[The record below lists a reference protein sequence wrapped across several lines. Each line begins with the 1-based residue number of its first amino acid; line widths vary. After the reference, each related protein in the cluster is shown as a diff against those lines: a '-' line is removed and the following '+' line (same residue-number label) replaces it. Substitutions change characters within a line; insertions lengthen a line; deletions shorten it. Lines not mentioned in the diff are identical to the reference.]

1 VPAGSIYRHVA
12 RLAEAEV
19 LQVVAERRVRA
30 TIERTYTLRAYA
42 AQLQPDEIA
51 AMTLDDH
58 ADAFLAYVAGLLG
71 DFDRYIASEPEQRGQ
86 DGAGYRVAAMW
97 LTDAELADYLRE
109 LAAISQARLAN
120 APGHGR
126 RRRMLY
132 TVLLPAPEAG
142 TDASSETGSEA
153 DEEPW

>member
-1 VPAGSIYRHVA
+1 
-12 RLAEAEV
+12 
-19 LQVVAERRVRA
+19 
-30 TIERTYTLRAYA
+30 
-42 AQLQPDEIA
+42 
-51 AMTLDDH
+51 MTLDDH

-71 DFDRYIASEPEQRGQ
+71 DFDRYIASVPEHPGQ

-120 APGHGR
+120 APGPGR

-132 TVLLPAPEAG
+132 TVLLPGPETGAAAEAA
-142 TDASSETGSEA
+142 TETETGSEA
-153 DEEPW
+153 DEEP